1 MFDYIRGKLVR
12 KSPTEIVLDCGGVG
26 YKLSIPLST
35 FEQLPAGGIVK
46 VLTHLHQKEEGTSL
60 YGFASPQE
68 RSLFQ
73 ELLSVKGIGPRM
85 ALIVLSGSSADDF
98 IQAVLS
104 EDLNLLKGI
113 KGIGPKTAPRIV
125 LELKEK
131 LSRLASTARPRVLK
145 GKELLLEDARLALV
159 SLGYS
164 KKVAEGAVE
173 EALKNMPDDFTV
185 QALIKEALKHT

>member
-1 MFDYIRGKLVR
+1 LFDYIKGKLVR

-26 YKLSIPLST
+26 YKLCIPLST
-35 FEQLPAGGIVK
+35 FEQLPAGGTVK
-46 VLTHLHQKEEGTSL
+46 VLTYLHQREGETSL
-60 YGFASPQE
+60 YGFASSQE

-73 ELLSVKGIGPRM
+73 ELLSVKGIGPKV

-98 IQAVLS
+98 IQAVLA
-104 EDLNLLKGI
+104 EDLSLLKRI
-113 KGIGPKTAPRIV
+113 KGIGSKTAPRIV

-131 LSRLASTARPRVLK
+131 LSRFAPSVRPRIRK
-145 GKELLLEDARLALV
+145 GKEALLEDARLALV

-173 EALKNMPDDFTV
+173 AALRNVPDDFTV
-185 QALIKEALKHT
+185 QALIREALKHT